1 MLYEWAAA
9 LPVTSTEIEP
19 SFSSMSFIK
28 NYLRNRMGDERL
40 SYLLLLH
47 KSSDIIISK
56 VDLEKVMKVW
66 YTNKKGHRITL
77 Y

>member
-1 MLYEWAAA
+1 
-9 LPVTSTEIEP
+9 
-19 SFSSMSFIK
+19 
-28 NYLRNRMGDERL
+28 MGDERL

-66 YTNKKGHRITL
+66 YTSKKGHRITL